1 MVPMHILVV
10 DDDGDVR
17 DTIVAI
23 RVRGYRVS
31 ASTEGWSMRDFL
43 SGSDS
48 VDGVVLDAVMP
59 GEAGAGLALYENELL
74 LPVVMI
80 SGSQEAMQF
89 AIENGPQSA
98 PLGHLA
104 SGTPFYYR
112 IFGQLQ
118 GSTGRGKR
126 DMRNYDVEFAR
137 M

>member
-17 DTIVAI
+17 DTIVAML
-23 RVRGYRVS
+23 RVHGYRVS
-31 ASTEGWSMRDFL
+31 SATEGWSMRDFL

-59 GEAGAGLALYENELL
+59 GEAGAGLALYAKELL

-89 AIENGPQSA
+89 AIENGLQLLEKPFRMQQLFDA
-98 PLGHLA
+98 IDAALC
-104 SGTPFYYR
+104 SGQ
-112 IFGQLQ
+112 FGQ
-118 GSTGRGKR
+118 R
-126 DMRNYDVEFAR
+126 EA
-137 M
+137 